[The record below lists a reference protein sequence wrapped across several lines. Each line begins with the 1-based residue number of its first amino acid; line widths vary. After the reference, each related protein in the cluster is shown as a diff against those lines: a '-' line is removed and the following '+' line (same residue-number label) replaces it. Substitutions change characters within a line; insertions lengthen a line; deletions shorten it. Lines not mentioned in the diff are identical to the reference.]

1 MPSKLKKQFAA
12 GSPPDPEELRGYYA
26 VRLVTG
32 FLPALR
38 FFGHRKF
45 FPVDAANP
53 EPGSGGFNEFANLV
67 KREAESFSES
77 ETGQRFRSDINE
89 FGDRIRS
96 AEAREKVRLEVLSI
110 MQNANAELRKVIDKW
125 SPAEPTEDPNT
136 DKDQSQEASED
147 REATGTDG

>member
-1 MPSKLKKQFAA
+1 MSDNPN
-12 GSPPDPEELRGYYA
+12 PEEETKGQTLADELNNLGDNLTDLLRTA
-26 VRLVTG
+26 W
-32 FLPALR
+32 
-38 FFGHRKF
+38 
-45 FPVDAANP
+45 DNP
-53 EPGSGGFNEFANLV
+53 ERKRVQGEIEGGFNEFANLV